1 MASIKFEIG
10 FNFGSVVVKYIMNDF
25 DDILNKESLKV
36 NNYD

>member
-10 FNFGSVVVKYIMNDF
+10 FKFDSVVKYIMNDF